1 MTWISLVAKAV
12 SLGLLVSAL
21 ILLLQ
26 TTRVE
31 EPQLIVYVAY
41 DSCGYE
47 VARNL
52 NKYYPSIS
60 GIIVSPGQHIENTC
74 LEVHLA
80 TNISL
85 LTSHGAT
92 VAHYKSTS
100 KNTIYTDVLSDNGLL
115 KNHDLW
121 SYCLT
126 NDNKT
131 LEKIAREIQK
141 TLENTENKFNPQLPI
156 ATLLAVIGTAGLTI
170 SFLDEIKEFM
180 RKHKI
185 PLLAIPVLLRTKIKY
200 EDALEHP
207 LRRQIYEL
215 ISRNGAIPF
224 SKILELGSKAV
235 IEWHTFILI
244 RSGLIKEI
252 KIGRGSRKK
261 RYLVKPDPEVVYKVL
276 SQLDERVECI
286 IKHRK
291 LSIEKITEI
300 CSVDRDSA
308 TTILKIISEK
318 YLVNDSSQ

>member
-1 MTWISLVAKAV
+1 
-12 SLGLLVSAL
+12 
-21 ILLLQ
+21 
-26 TTRVE
+26 
-31 EPQLIVYVAY
+31 
-41 DSCGYE
+41 
-47 VARNL
+47 
-52 NKYYPSIS
+52 
-60 GIIVSPGQHIENTC
+60 
-74 LEVHLA
+74 
-80 TNISL
+80 
-85 LTSHGAT
+85 
-92 VAHYKSTS
+92 
-100 KNTIYTDVLSDNGLL
+100 L

-252 KIGRGSRKK
+252 KIGRGSRK
-261 RYLVKPDPEVVYKVL
+261 RDIL
-276 SQLDERVECI
+276 SNQI
-286 IKHRK
+286 QK
-291 LSIEKITEI
+291 
-300 CSVDRDSA
+300 
-308 TTILKIISEK
+308 
-318 YLVNDSSQ
+318 